1 MKICVSSI
9 VEKVN
14 VSSILEVYVSSILE
28 KIFVSSIMGRYT
40 FLAS

>member
-9 VEKVN
+9 MEKVY